1 MSFFSR
7 VDVQDPS
14 VYWNNVGGV
23 DLGTSEDC
31 LAVANDVVGDVVQQ
45 KQKCVLMLR
54 KHIKLEIRETILQ
67 YTLYDMI

>member
-1 MSFFSR
+1 MSFFTR

-23 DLGTSEDC
+23 DFCTSEDC
-31 LAVANDVVGDVVQQ
+31 LAVANDVVSDVVHQ
-45 KQKCVLMLR
+45 KQESFLMLR
-54 KHIKLEIRETILQ
+54 EYIELEIRETTLQ